1 MLGQKRINEICQFL
15 LRRCEPARA
24 EVWVQVFDESLTRFA
39 NNAIHQNVN
48 ESNARISLRV
58 SMEGRKGAASTN
70 RIDGDALDLLAQ
82 DALDHACCSPVDP
95 DDPGLALPLPV
106 KSVHAF
112 DEATA
117 GCTPE
122 QRAAPVKD
130 LCRKAAGNGL
140 SAAGAYST
148 SAIEIAAANTNGV
161 FAYHPYTCAELQV
174 TVMGEDSSGRGEGA
188 DWQMGRLPVE
198 ALGEQAIQAALE
210 GRGPRPISP
219 GEYPVILMPYAV
231 MDLVRNLNVHGVN
244 GLAVVEGRSWMVGRQ
259 GKPAASP
266 LVSLWDDGL
275 DPRGI
280 PLPFDGEGQPRQ
292 RVDVIRQ
299 GTVLDAVY
307 DRATAKKA
315 GRGSSTG
322 HALPPQ
328 ERTFGALACNL
339 FMAPGRASR
348 QQLLSQAHT
357 ALLVTRFHYT
367 RLVKAR
373 DCVMTGMT
381 RDGLFWVEDG
391 EVKYPLKN
399 LRFTQSYIEAL
410 KNVLAVGDSA
420 PLLKA
425 QYHEAF
431 ARVPALLVSSFR
443 FTS

>member
-24 EVWVQVFDESLTRFA
+24 EVWVRVFDQSLTRFA

-48 ESNARISLRV
+48 ESNALITLRV
-58 SMEGRKGAASTN
+58 SVEGRKGMASTN
-70 RIDGDALDLLAQ
+70 RIDGDALDVLAQ
-82 DALDHACCSPVDP
+82 DALDHACCAPVDP

-106 KSVHAF
+106 KTVNDF

-117 GCTPE
+117 SCTPD

-130 LCRKAAGNGL
+130 LCRKAAEKGL

-148 SAIEIAAANTNGV
+148 SATEVAAASTSGV

-174 TVMGEDSSGRGEGA
+174 TAMGEDSSGRGEGV
-188 DWQMGRLPVE
+188 DWRMDRLPVE
-198 ALGEQAIQAALE
+198 TLGEQAIQTALD
-210 GRGPRPISP
+210 GRGPRPIPP

-231 MDLVRNLNVHGVN
+231 MDMVSNLNVHGVN
-244 GLAVVEGRSWMVGRQ
+244 GLAVVEGRSWMVGRE
-259 GKPAASP
+259 GKPDASP

-275 DPRGI
+275 DPHGI

-292 RVDVIRQ
+292 RVNIIRL

-315 GRGSSTG
+315 GKPSTG

-328 ERTFGALACNL
+328 ERAFGALACNL
-339 FMAPGRASR
+339 FMASGQATR
-348 QQLLSQAHT
+348 QQLLSQVNG

-373 DCVMTGMT
+373 DCVITGMT
-381 RDGLFWVEDG
+381 RDGLFWVENG
-391 EVKYPLKN
+391 EVKYPVKN

-410 KNVLAVGDSA
+410 KNVMAVGDKA
-420 PLLKA
+420 PLQKA
-425 QYHEAF
+425 QYYETY
-431 ARVPALLVSSFR
+431 ARVPALLVSKFR

>member
-15 LRRCEPARA
+15 LARCDPAKA
-24 EVWVQVFDESLTRFA
+24 EVWVEVFDESLTRFA

-48 ESNARISLRV
+48 ESNARITLSV
-58 SMEGRKGAASTN
+58 SVEGRKGAATTN

-82 DALDHACCSPVDP
+82 DALDHACCAPVDP
-95 DDPGLALPLPV
+95 DDAGLGVPLPV
-106 KSVHAF
+106 ETVNAF

-130 LCRKAAGNGL
+130 LCRRAAEKGL
-140 SAAGAYST
+140 NAAGAYST
-148 SAIEIAAANTNGV
+148 SAIEVAAANTSGV
-161 FAYHPYTCAELQV
+161 FAYHPYTCAEFQV
-174 TVMGEDSSGRGEGA
+174 NAMGEDSSGRGQGV
-188 DWQMGRLPVE
+188 DWRMDRLAVE
-198 ALGEQAIQAALE
+198 ALGEEAIRTALD
-210 GRGPRPISP
+210 GRGPRSIPP

-231 MDLVRNLNVHGVN
+231 MDLVLNLNNQGVN
-244 GLAVVEGRSWMVGRQ
+244 GLALVEGRSWMLGRQ
-259 GKPAASP
+259 GQPAASP

-275 DPRGI
+275 DEHGI

-292 RVDVIRQ
+292 RVDIIRL

-307 DRATAKKA
+307 DRATARKA
-315 GRGSSTG
+315 GKPSTG

-328 ERTFGALACNL
+328 ERAIGALACNL
-339 FMAPGRASR
+339 FMAPGSTSLQAMLR
-348 QQLLSQAHT
+348 QAPG

-373 DCVMTGMT
+373 DCVVTGMT

-410 KNVLAVGDSA
+410 KDVLAVGEAD
-420 PLLKA
+420 PLQKG
-425 QYHEAF
+425 QYRQVY
-431 ARVPALLVSSFR
+431 ARVPALLISRFR